1 MKTSLLLLTIGLLVV
16 LIGGLAL
23 GMIRGSMWGLHPIHK
38 KVARIAKAQY
48 PAHYWGYTLLHI
60 VMFIVLAWVIVGLWT
75 APAF

>member
-1 MKTSLLLLTIGLLVV
+1 MKNPLLILTIGLLV
-16 LIGGLAL
+16 LSLGGLAL

-38 KVARIAKAQY
+38 KVAWIARAEH

-60 VMFIVLAWVIVGLWT
+60 VLFIVLAWIIFGLWT